1 MRQTSKTKPLHHG
14 KTKFRESY
22 EQIKDYNYK
31 ETTMK
36 KHLLKTRL
44 LSFATLCG
52 IALTFASCAKDD
64 VAQNPSNKEG
74 DNDKNLTTFVAGG
87 ENKTRTSLNYNSGDF
102 YWEAGDYIYVKDDD
116 GVLRKST
123 NAPTSKVASFNYK
136 VPGKFAASSSYK
148 VYYFG
153 KNSSNNQVVIPS
165 TQWQSTPNNTEHFGV
180 SGDYGT
186 ATATGSVGGKAFS
199 FQLEHQVAYLV
210 FHPYVS
216 NTLLQNCYLTRIE
229 VSSDNDIASTY
240 TLNAST
246 GTLESVSTGIGTSK
260 MIYLGTR
267 GSGAYANGFP
277 LKTASDN
284 VAVNGAYMVIKP
296 GTHTLKV
303 RYWLKDVSTGIEGT
317 VTKAFKAFNYDVNN
331 YYDIDGNLN
340 VREYD
345 GDHYYMWDAKEQ
357 YWKGYEWTKN
367 LGVGVGQP
375 TFDGQPVGN
384 YPKDNRDSRWRNEGG
399 GSGRFDAT
407 QSCATLPNAN
417 EMSWYAMYGDPRWD
431 RDELWTTMG
440 HLYRGGMWFKKKAVL
455 QAENHYST
463 EISADGTTDLRT
475 TYKFYRNNSSS
486 ILNSGLPSAA
496 DAGNY
501 FYLPVL
507 GYYDPRPSAIGY
519 GGRYWSSSA
528 DPSDSNNAYS
538 LLFIPH
544 LGGNVSVVKDYRGGG
559 ISVGR
564 FE

>member
-1 MRQTSKTKPLHHG
+1 MRQHSFT
-14 KTKFRESY
+14 
-22 EQIKDYNYK
+22 
-31 ETTMK
+31 
-36 KHLLKTRL
+36 TRL
-44 LSFATLCG
+44 KSLAVVFG
-52 IALTFASCAKDD
+52 IALAFASCANED
-64 VAQNPSNKEG
+64 VPQNPTKSNG
-74 DNDKNLTTFVAGG
+74 DNDKNLTTFMAGG
-87 ENKTRTSLNYNSGDF
+87 ETRTSMDYNSGNF
-102 YWEAGDYIYVKDDD
+102 YWEKDDYIYVKDDD
-116 GVLRKST
+116 GVLRKSN
-123 NAPTSKVASFNYK
+123 NAPTSKVASFTYT
-136 VPGKFAASSSYK
+136 VPGKFKAHSSYE

-165 TQWQSTPNNTEHFGV
+165 AQSQSTPNNTEHFGV

-199 FQLEHQVAYLV
+199 FQLDHQAAYLV

-216 NTLLQNCYLTRIE
+216 NTLLQSCYLTKIE

-246 GTLESVSTGIGTSK
+246 GTLQSVSTGAEADKEIILSTK
-260 MIYLGTR
+260 

-277 LKTASDN
+277 LNTASDN

-340 VREYD
+340 IRDYD

-367 LGVGVGQP
+367 LGAGVGQP
-375 TFDGQPVGN
+375 TLVGQPAGN
-384 YPKDNRDSRWRNEGG
+384 YAQSNTDPSNRWYHEGG

-407 QSCATLPNAN
+407 QSCATLPNVN
-417 EMSWYAMYGDPRWD
+417 EMSWYVASDPRWD
-431 RDELWTTMG
+431 TDELWTTMG
-440 HLYRGGMWFKKKAVL
+440 HLYKGGMWFKKKSVL
-455 QAENHYST
+455 QADHHYDT
-463 EISADGTTDLRT
+463 EKSVDGTDWRT
-475 TYKFYRNNSSS
+475 NGR
-486 ILNSGLPSAA
+486 SGNWPASQTPPSAA

-501 FYLPVL
+501 FYLPAL
-507 GYYDPRPSAIGY
+507 GGY
-519 GGRYWSSSA
+519 HYGQLMHVGIEGDYWSSGAHPWLSYGVSLVFGTMFGSA
-528 DPSDSNNAYS
+528 Y
-538 LLFIPH
+538 
-544 LGGNVSVVKDYRGGG
+544 VSVGSSDFDWGFRVGG
-559 ISVGR
+559 